1 MGFSFSSFAKEKMR
15 KGISRLLSNSIPV
28 LFILTQ
34 VCQCA
39 TRGRK
44 CNEMK
49 RFYLEKEKKRKREE
63 IMFVNLLH
71 AAGQQLHGAVGD
83 SC

>member
-1 MGFSFSSFAKEKMR
+1 MR
-15 KGISRLLSNSIPV
+15 KGISRLLSNSIPF

-49 RFYLEKEKKRKREE
+49 RFYLEKKKKRKEKKRKGEE
-63 IMFVNLLH
+63 IMFVNSLH